1 MSVAYDYRGKT
12 ALVTGAAFGL
22 GRATALA
29 FARAGAQVALVD
41 LSADGL
47 EETAKLVTA
56 DGGQALVLP
65 CDVTD
70 EGDIQAAVDHTVE
83 RFGRLDAAFNNAG
96 VKGFKGRAG
105 RLRRRQARGHRL
117 HPLGRLGK
125 PEEVAFA
132 MLWLCSDDAAFTT
145 GSALVVDGGQIA

>member
-1 MSVAYDYRGKT
+1 
-12 ALVTGAAFGL
+12 GL

-96 VKGFKGRAG
+96 V
-105 RLRRRQARGHRL
+105 
-117 HPLGRLGK
+117 
-125 PEEVAFA
+125 
-132 MLWLCSDDAAFTT
+132 
-145 GSALVVDGGQIA
+145 